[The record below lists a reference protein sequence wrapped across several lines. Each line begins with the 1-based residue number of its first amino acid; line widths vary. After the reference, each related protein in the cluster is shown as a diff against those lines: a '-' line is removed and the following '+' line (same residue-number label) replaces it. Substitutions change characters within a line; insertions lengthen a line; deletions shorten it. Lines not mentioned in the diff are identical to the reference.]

1 MASLDLTSV
10 AEALKIK
17 YTSKELKLRM
27 YKQSPTFAL
36 LPKEQ
41 DFGGEA
47 YHVPQYF
54 STAQGVGSTLATAR
68 TADSGPELAKFI
80 ISSRKKKYAIYTLDA
95 ETLYA
100 TKQDAD
106 SFLKSQTMLFNQK
119 LGSVGRDFSMDLF
132 RASGSRGVIA
142 TSGVSG
148 DTITL
153 ASAQDIVNFE
163 VGQLLNFSSAQVG
176 GTVRNGGTATRVT
189 AVNRAQSSATITVAD
204 ATGAAD
210 GDHIFRASFH
220 DTTANGKV
228 WTGFDAWLPSTVT
241 STAFHGV
248 DRTVDATRLGGLR
261 YNGSGQTIEDAILT
275 AAAYCGQEGATPDF
289 VVMNP
294 IHQVE
299 LVKSLGAKATYTPT
313 RDADGIVGFDLLTV
327 RTAVGDLKVMT
338 DPHCPAG
345 TAYMLDMST
354 WALKY
359 LGPDLLHT
367 INEDGNTL
375 RHLRTEDT
383 LEVMYR
389 SMGEI
394 VCYNPGGNL
403 RLTLD
408 V

>member
-54 STAQGVGSTLATAR
+54 STAQGVGSTLADAR

-132 RASGSRGVIA
+132 RASGSRGVIGDI
-142 TSGVSG
+142 TSDV
-148 DTITL
+148 ITL
-153 ASAQDIVNFE
+153 TSAQDVVNFE
-163 VGQLLNFSSAQVG
+163 VGQLVQFAEAG
-176 GTVRNGGTATRVT
+176 ATGALRDSGAAVRVT
-189 AVNRAQSSATITVAD
+189 AVNRSQSGATVTIASTPTGVD
-204 ATGAAD
+204 A
-210 GDHIFRASFH
+210 GDHIIRASFGS
-220 DTTANGKV
+220 TTANAKV

-241 STAFHGV
+241 ATAFHGV
-248 DRTVDATRLGGLR
+248 DRTADATRLGGLR
-261 YNGSGQTIEDAILT
+261 FNGTGLTIEDAILT
-275 AAAYCGQEGATPDF
+275 AGAYCGQEGATPDF

-313 RDADGIVGFDLLTV
+313 RDADGIVGFVLLTV
-327 RTAVGDLKVMT
+327 RTAVGDIKVMT